1 MPNVLVTFSANEQLR
16 RAVLSSL
23 EGTSDVVFLSDIST
37 KDRPATLTSAEIL
50 LAWDVEGE
58 LEPSEFGMISGVK
71 LLQLLSAG
79 VDHVPFRQIPST
91 IFIASNAGAYAEPMA
106 EHVLAMILAIFKN
119 LSDRHNKLANGIF
132 DHVNENR
139 MLQGSTCAILGFG
152 GIGRATARLL
162 RCFGVRIL
170 AINSSGR
177 TDEPAEFIG
186 TLKDLEY
193 VLRLA
198 DVAVVALP
206 LTNTTRGLI
215 GKLEL
220 GWMKNDATIVNVAR
234 GDIINEAAL
243 YEKLK
248 LHPGFH
254 AAIDTWWVEP
264 FRDGNFHTSFPFL
277 ELPNVLGSPHNSG
290 LVPNSLMTG
299 VVHAT
304 ENVKRFLNHEPVSGV
319 VKRSDY
325 V

>member
-152 GIGRATARLL
+152 GIGKATARLL
-162 RCFGVRIL
+162 RCFGVRIF

-177 TDEPAEFIG
+177 TNEPVEFIG
-186 TLKDLEY
+186 TLNDLEY
-193 VLRLA
+193 VLQLA
-198 DVAVVALP
+198 DVAVIALP
-206 LTNTTRGLI
+206 LTKSTKGLI
-215 GKLEL
+215 GGKEL
-220 GWMKNDATIVNVAR
+220 GWMKSNATIVNVAR

-243 YEKLK
+243 FEKLK
-248 LHPGFH
+248 AHPNFH

-264 FRDGNFHTSFPFL
+264 LRDGKFHTSYPFL
-277 ELPNVLGSPHNSG
+277 TLPNVLGSPHNSG
-290 LVPNSLMTG
+290 LVPNSLNTG
-299 VVHAT
+299 VAYAA
-304 ENVKRFLNHEPVSGV
+304 ENVKRFLNGESILGI